1 MNTETGGVVALA
13 PGRGMPIPRA
23 GTGPGSELIV
33 KALESDTRGA
43 YSLLEWRSERGG
55 TWVPAHIH
63 EAVEEAWYVLE
74 GELTFRI
81 GDRTISAP
89 AGSFVLVPRGTVH
102 SFANTGGG
110 TARYLQLFSPG
121 GMEHYFAE
129 RAALMRDAAP
139 DAPDPAALADL
150 SRRYGMEFSQG

>member
-13 PGRGMPIPRA
+13 PGTGMPIPGA

-63 EAVEEAWYVLE
+63 EATPATSI
-74 GELTFRI
+74 GETEVTLREFRD
-81 GDRTISAP
+81 G
-89 AGSFVLVPRGTVH
+89 
-102 SFANTGGG
+102 
-110 TARYLQLFSPG
+110 
-121 GMEHYFAE
+121 AE
-129 RAALMRDAAP
+129 RNFILRVLKKHRGNITQAALELRVGRPYLHKRLAVLGIEKRDWF
-139 DAPDPAALADL
+139 L
-150 SRRYGMEFSQG
+150 